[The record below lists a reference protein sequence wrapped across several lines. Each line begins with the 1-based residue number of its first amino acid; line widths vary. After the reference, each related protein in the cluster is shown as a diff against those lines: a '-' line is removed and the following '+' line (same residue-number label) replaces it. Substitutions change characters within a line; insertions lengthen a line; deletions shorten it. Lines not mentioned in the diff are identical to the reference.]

1 MSGKV
6 GLTEYTVAVD
16 RAHPLNRVLD
26 EDGTYR
32 VVVTD
37 GGIVL
42 SVKRIPEP
50 ATDPYEMETE

>member
-16 RAHPLNRVLD
+16 MTHPLSRVLG

-32 VVVTD
+32 VVMTD

-42 SVKRIPEP
+42 SVKRTCEP
-50 ATDPYEMETE
+50 AADPYEMEAE